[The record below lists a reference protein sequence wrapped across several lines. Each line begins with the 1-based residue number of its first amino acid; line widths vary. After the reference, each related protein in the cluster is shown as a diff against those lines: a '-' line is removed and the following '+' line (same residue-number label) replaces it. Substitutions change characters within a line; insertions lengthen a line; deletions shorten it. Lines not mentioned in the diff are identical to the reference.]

1 MTGKKIIANLLLL
14 SSLIGLNGYFSRIQ
28 AVVSKDEWNRIS
40 SVEEQRHDPRL
51 QPGSSF
57 KENLISDIAE
67 KIPLKENTNIVFYY
81 LSVFCKLLGGRFKSS
96 TICWCDKAFY
106 EKEFFATWIYRI
118 LSNKISDSTP
128 INPQELSYISD
139 FLAQKVKSPD
149 DFKNFN
155 DMDKLNITRI
165 CLIFSEHNILDK
177 STLNRVLEI
186 IGRFITT
193 DHASP
198 KLLITFGKI
207 PHNTNKQI
215 EALNKA
221 IGILPTTDL
230 RRIEAFIALGKIP
243 HDPYNQIVALNEA
256 IRILPPN
263 DPRRIEAL
271 IALGKIPH
279 NPYNEIV
286 VLTEAIRIL
295 SELRRPQNDPQR
307 IEAFIALSKI
317 PGPQQLTFG
326 VKYLKEIIEALPP
339 NDPQRIEA
347 LLALAKIPH
356 NIYEQINA
364 LEELSSL
371 QNPTLTQQIEEIA
384 HNITSHC
391 KLTSTDH
398 TRLEKLTSDAR
409 QLKYA
414 AGKHGYAVGKF
425 SRSL

>member
-40 SVEEQRHDPRL
+40 SVEEQRRDPRL

-139 FLAQKVKSPD
+139 FLTQKVKSPD

-165 CLIFSEHNILDK
+165 CLMCSEHNILDR

-186 IGRFITT
+186 IGRFIKT

-207 PHNTNKQI
+207 PHNT
-215 EALNKA
+215 
-221 IGILPTTDL
+221 
-230 RRIEAFIALGKIP
+230 
-243 HDPYNQIVALNEA
+243 
-256 IRILPPN
+256 
-263 DPRRIEAL
+263 
-271 IALGKIPH
+271 
-279 NPYNEIV
+279 
-286 VLTEAIRIL
+286 
-295 SELRRPQNDPQR
+295 
-307 IEAFIALSKI
+307 
-317 PGPQQLTFG
+317 
-326 VKYLKEIIEALPP
+326 
-339 NDPQRIEA
+339 
-347 LLALAKIPH
+347 
-356 NIYEQINA
+356 YEQINA

-391 KLTSTDH
+391 KLH
-398 TRLEKLTSDAR
+398 EHRPHQIRKAQIWR
-409 QLKYA
+409 QTVKIC
-414 AGKHGYAVGKF
+414 
-425 SRSL
+425 SR